1 MKMAFSLEDSHGCLW
16 YGTLFLLSLVQYTDI
31 CGLDF
36 TYVWPGLWQLIIAFS
51 VDSLSLNASR
61 GGWVAKRLSSCH
73 DVSMRLN
80 LFTSSVAVVGGPC
93 LRNCVQQGG
102 VWFTTVLATPEQ
114 RQLFQYS
121 AMCSGSWS
129 STGGRKHISVMW
141 SIVGCWYTKCARTKH
156 RITVQGFYALDIT
169 IRSPASLPGVPW
181 WYRIFVALLCHFVPL
196 LYSDTSSPLSY
207 WLSGFYGLRL
217 NNDVKQQIKQ
227 QIRHQNAKSLFQ
239 A

>member
-1 MKMAFSLEDSHGCLW
+1 MVW
-16 YGTLFLLSLVQYTDI
+16 NTFLLSLVQYTDI

-51 VDSLSLNASR
+51 IDSLSLNASR

-80 LFTSSVAVVGGPC
+80 LFTSSVTVVGGPC

-102 VWFTTVLATPEQ
+102 VWFTTVLATAGH
-114 RQLFQYS
+114 RQLFRYS

-169 IRSPASLPGVPW
+169 IRSPASLPVSPTRCLESPGDIVSLSHFYVTS
-181 WYRIFVALLCHFVPL
+181 YRCYTP
-196 LYSDTSSPLSY
+196 T
-207 WLSGFYGLRL
+207 
-217 NNDVKQQIKQ
+217 
-227 QIRHQNAKSLFQ
+227 RHLPSRTDCQ
-239 A
+239 ASMGWG